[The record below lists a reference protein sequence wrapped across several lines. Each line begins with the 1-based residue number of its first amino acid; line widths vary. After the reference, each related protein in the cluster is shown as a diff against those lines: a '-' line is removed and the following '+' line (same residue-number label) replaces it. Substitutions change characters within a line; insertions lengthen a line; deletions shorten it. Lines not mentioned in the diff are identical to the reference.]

1 VVVGNIRVGGE
12 GVFVFVR
19 PLLGWGGWIGWSH
32 HYRSELVAV
41 MVFGEQ
47 VAGAFL

>member
-1 VVVGNIRVGGE
+1 MVVGSIRVGGE
-12 GVFVFVR
+12 GVFVSGR
-19 PLLGWGGWIGWSH
+19 PPLGWGGWIGWRH
-32 HYRSELVAV
+32 HYLSELIAV